1 MWVCTSTPRFRR
13 EPHCGQC
20 MLGASFLGQGGLYW
34 VWWVSLVGVNPICI
48 PNWGHG
54 CLLNQYMDVFNKV
67 FSSLFYDVLKHI
79 PLPCTI
85 WLVYATLYKLK
96 WHPSSTVWF
105 QNSSVIVNVCS
116 RIYLECRSYQNRLW
130 KRMDAYFSY
139 MPTIWMSFKTHKLE
153 LCFIDNARHALMR
166 SNIWYINCWALA
178 YPAEPNI
185 FLRVCTHT
193 QTIPI
198 SNDLCPPMPTHSM
211 TWAHPSPCPPKPMP
225 TPPKPMP
232 TLAIQI
238 APMYSKIV

>member
-1 MWVCTSTPRFRR
+1 MHVRGILFRAR
-13 EPHCGQC
+13 GLV
-20 MLGASFLGQGGLYW
+20 LGL
-34 VWWVSLVGVNPICI
+34 VVSLVGVNPICI

-54 CLLNQYMDVFNKV
+54 CLLNQYMDVFNEV
-67 FSSLFYDVLKHI
+67 FSSLFYDVLKHV

-116 RIYLECRSYQNRLW
+116 RIYLECRSYRNRLW

-153 LCFIDNARHALMR
+153 LCFIDNARHALTR

-178 YPAEPNI
+178 YPVRQGSANRNTSNSTCSRPRAGFHEIVRAQNK
-185 FLRVCTHT
+185 VSKG
-193 QTIPI
+193 IP
-198 SNDLCPPMPTHSM
+198 
-211 TWAHPSPCPPKPMP
+211 K
-225 TPPKPMP
+225 TPPKSCSVVTDPCEVICDRALNQMLFQWISSHAGLP
-232 TLAIQI
+232 HTW
-238 APMYSKIV
+238 